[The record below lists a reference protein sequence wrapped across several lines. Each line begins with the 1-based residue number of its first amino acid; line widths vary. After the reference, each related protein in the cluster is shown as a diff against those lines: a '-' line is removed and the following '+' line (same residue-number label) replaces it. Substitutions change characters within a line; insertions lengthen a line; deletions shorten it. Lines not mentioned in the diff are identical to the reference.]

1 MGILLDGLFIAAGT
15 MLGKICKKR
24 IVFKNLSV
32 LGIGIMIISLVGFF
46 ENVFNIK
53 DMKLESSHLILV
65 ILALVIGN
73 WIGDAIGIEEKLSHF
88 TKYDTILGNA
98 FVDAT
103 LFFGI
108 GGLQISG
115 PILLALNQDNSQL
128 ILKSLIDF
136 PFALMFGMSYGG
148 TAAFSALPV
157 MLIQLLFFTL
167 SCCFGDFFSDGF
179 VGQLCAMGY
188 IVLFFSGFNLICD
201 GHYKIS
207 NVNML
212 PGIFLIIVF
221 NLLWTIWGIAV

>member
-1 MGILLDGLFIAAGT
+1 MGILLDGLSVAVGAI
-15 MLGKICKKR
+15 LGKICKKR
-24 IVFKNLSV
+24 IMLKNFSV

-53 DMKLESSHLILV
+53 DMKLESSHLLLV
-65 ILALVIGN
+65 ILALIIGS
-73 WIGDAIGIEEKLSHF
+73 WIGEAIGIEEKLSLF
-88 TKYDTILGNA
+88 AKYDNIPGNA
-98 FVDAT
+98 FMDAT

-148 TAAFSALPV
+148 TAAFSAIPV
-157 MLIQLLFFTL
+157 MLLQLLFWVL
-167 SCCFGDFFSDGF
+167 ACLFGNFFSDGF
-179 VGQLCAMGY
+179 IGQLCAMGY

-201 GHYKIS
+201 GRYKIS
-207 NVNML
+207 NVNMI